1 MNKGSVD
8 YERWQQ
14 LKESSRSTN
23 LSPRNEKQVRRA
35 RTPLLGKSG
44 RDVSI
49 GNSYSNLELSNSRKQ
64 FTGVSGTKRDISAT
78 RSMKR
83 ATITTQGTSST
94 QIVNQSVNQNE
105 SIAGFGVLNQSQSK
119 DKVTFE
125 KECADLV
132 LKEKNLL

>member
-23 LSPRNEKQVRRA
+23 LSPRNEKAVRRA

-44 RDVSI
+44 RDVSV

-64 FTGVSGTKRDISAT
+64 FTGVSGNKRDISAT

-83 ATITTQGTSST
+83 TTISTQGNSST
-94 QIVNQSVNQNE
+94 QIMNQTDNV
-105 SIAGFGVLNQSQSK
+105 AGFGM
-119 DKVTFE
+119 
-125 KECADLV
+125 
-132 LKEKNLL
+132 